1 MCTNQ
6 QVPWSSGS
14 TERNPHFPAHFGV
27 WSKKGRGFDSG
38 RHRPISIGSPL
49 SGAFRSLV
57 KERPGAHSG
66 RHRLQKNLPPRE
78 SRLEKTSSRFYSLE
92 PQSHRALG
100 FGGNLCCFEILDR
113 AEGVEF
119 SIHMGRNIV
128 TMGRDSNQELLQERC
143 VTVFEFKK
151 SDTPATNEETLYR
164 WVEHKTVY
172 PFVVRRYK
180 RF

>member
-1 MCTNQ
+1 MCPLFRGHTIGGKDAESVGIYGVIGKSMCTNQ
-6 QVPWSSGS
+6 QVPWSSGI

-38 RHRPISIGSPL
+38 RHQSISIWSPL

-119 SIHMGRNIV
+119 FQC
-128 TMGRDSNQELLQERC
+128 TW
-143 VTVFEFKK
+143 
-151 SDTPATNEETLYR
+151 EET
-164 WVEHKTVY
+164 
-172 PFVVRRYK
+172 
-180 RF
+180 